1 MMHSVNISYFQSRI
15 HTCGAKLSNIS
26 LTGPD
31 ESNNTG
37 IGQASN
43 LRAYKTKTPVNER
56 PQSTKKF
63 WKTRTTLTLV
73 NKNLVSKETVVKPW

>member
-15 HTCGAKLSNIS
+15 RTFGAKLSNIS

-43 LRAYKTKTPVNER
+43 LGAYKTKTPVNER
-56 PQSTKKF
+56 PTKY
-63 WKTRTTLTLV
+63 
-73 NKNLVSKETVVKPW
+73 KEVLEN